1 MKLPQLNLIIL
12 GVILLDWLTP
22 WTKTSTVLTR
32 LPTAAEDNIA
42 YSYVLGT
49 TDFCVKAA
57 IILVVNV
64 FNRIYISSMSN
75 LS

>member
-1 MKLPQLNLIIL
+1 MADTVDKDLNSCPL
-12 GVILLDWLTP
+12 
-22 WTKTSTVLTR
+22 LTR
-32 LPTAAEDNIA
+32 IPIAVEDNIA
-42 YSYVLGT
+42 YLYVMGT
-49 TDFCVKAA
+49 TQFCVKAA